1 MRANIRKSL
10 WDGEGAG
17 GGGLSLHVSGSQG
30 FVDNRLNG
38 GNENSRFLPAFSQT
52 KVAALHGALQRAVH
66 APVQGRKF
74 MRPSFFILGLA
85 GLLALA
91 GCGQTPGTRAVT
103 GGLMG
108 AGAGAG
114 VSALTGGKPATGAL
128 IGGGIGAVGGAVTH

>member
-1 MRANIRKSL
+1 MR
-10 WDGEGAG
+10 
-17 GGGLSLHVSGSQG
+17 LSSYAL
-30 FVDNRLNG
+30 L
-38 GNENSRFLPAFSQT
+38 L
-52 KVAALHGALQRAVH
+52 VAALG
-66 APVQGRKF
+66 
-74 MRPSFFILGLA
+74 
-85 GLLALA
+85 LA